1 MKQKYFLVYT
11 LWFAS
16 QIEFSDWDWLD
27 LNIISRT
34 IAVIHQFNVY
44 LIFSR
49 SFHFS
54 NQHKT
59 SCLRGQAP
67 YKPKYN
73 FSSENN
79 VVGWMTISLIKN
91 YVVFPVTVSNCFPH
105 FPSTSTK
112 WWLPKSKT
120 QTSSRNKLWV
130 HKSTQMEISWWLES
144 GWESLRELIPG
155 IQRRLGLGQSWLK
168 TGLIHVSSQHSE
180 VKEEGLWIWGRP
192 PLYCKFLTS

>member
-34 IAVIHQFNVY
+34 IAVIHQFNMY

-59 SCLRGQAP
+59 SCLHGRAP
-67 YKPKYN
+67 YEPKYN
-73 FSSENN
+73 FSFENN

-91 YVVFPVTVSNCFPH
+91 YVVFPVTISNCFPH
-105 FPSTSTK
+105 CPSTSVQISGFQNLKLKQAAGTNYGSIK
-112 WWLPKSKT
+112 AHRWKFPDDLSQAEKASVN
-120 QTSSRNKLWV
+120 SS
-130 HKSTQMEISWWLES
+130 
-144 GWESLRELIPG
+144 
-155 IQRRLGLGQSWLK
+155 LGPRGD
-168 TGLIHVSSQHSE
+168 
-180 VKEEGLWIWGRP
+180 
-192 PLYCKFLTS
+192 

>member
-1 MKQKYFLVYT
+1 MKQKYFLAYT

-59 SCLRGQAP
+59 SCLHGRAP
-67 YKPKYN
+67 YEPKYN

-79 VVGWMTISLIKN
+79 VVGWMTISLIKS
-91 YVVFPVTVSNCFPH
+91 YVVFPVTISNCFHIAPAPPQSSGFQNLKLKQAAGTNYESIKALRWK
-105 FPSTSTK
+105 FPDDLSQAEKASV
-112 WWLPKSKT
+112 KS
-120 QTSSRNKLWV
+120 SL
-130 HKSTQMEISWWLES
+130 
-144 GWESLRELIPG
+144 GWRG
-155 IQRRLGLGQSWLK
+155 D
-168 TGLIHVSSQHSE
+168 
-180 VKEEGLWIWGRP
+180 
-192 PLYCKFLTS
+192 